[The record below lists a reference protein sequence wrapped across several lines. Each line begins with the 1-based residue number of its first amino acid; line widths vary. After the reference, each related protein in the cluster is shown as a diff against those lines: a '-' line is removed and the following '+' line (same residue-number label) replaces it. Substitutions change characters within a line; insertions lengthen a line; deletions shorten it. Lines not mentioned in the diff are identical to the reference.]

1 MLRFAE
7 ETDLLDWYF
16 IWFLR
21 LDSFCFYQ
29 CVYFCKKSLFQVEC
43 FEGSMYVGF
52 DLRHRRFWKC
62 MSVSY
67 VYCNRC
73 KCINCSLENVVHMKD
88 VDVAWRLIDVVREGQ
103 KLKKTTS
110 NNYKLMLLSLPGFES
125 ICPNSW
131 VLVTATIGLK
141 TKQKKAFTTFFA
153 EDT

>member
-1 MLRFAE
+1 MIVQSQLPPKKKLPSCTEEEEPEDMLLSRFAE

-43 FEGSMYVGF
+43 FEGSTYVGF
-52 DLRHRRFWKC
+52 DLCHRRFWKC

-88 VDVAWRLIDVVREGQ
+88 VHVAWRLIDVVREGQ
-103 KLKKTTS
+103 KL
-110 NNYKLMLLSLPGFES
+110 
-125 ICPNSW
+125 C
-131 VLVTATIGLK
+131 
-141 TKQKKAFTTFFA
+141 
-153 EDT
+153 